1 MKCFA
6 GVVGVLSLNVQMGLI
21 AGGLMLAPLA
31 QVAAQRIENPAI
43 SAKAGPNEGKRP
55 AGWLVR
61 SDSTSKAGARD
72 SVFLMNRGRGYEL
85 VSGPASIV
93 WNPKNIARGSYI
105 LESTLYSGRQG
116 TTFPEGFGVFI
127 GGRNMQSPNAEFTEF
142 LIRNDGFYAV
152 LHHVGLRTIK
162 LKDWTRIAG
171 INQHGGQRDESVR
184 NTFRIIVDDQFV
196 TMVVNRTMMT
206 SVSRG
211 DAKSDGEYGVRIGA
225 KQLIQIETL
234 GLEKP
239 KK

>member
-1 MKCFA
+1 MKRYA
-6 GVVGVLSLNVQMGLI
+6 GVVGALSMNVRMGLL
-21 AGGLMLAPLA
+21 AGGLMMAPVA
-31 QVAAQRIENPAI
+31 QAAAQKIENPQI

-55 AGWLVR
+55 AGWMVR
-61 SDSTSKAGARD
+61 SDSTSKVGSRD

-93 WNPKNIARGSYI
+93 WNPKNTARGSYI
-105 LESTLYSGRQG
+105 VESTLFSGRQG

-127 GGRNMQSPNAEFTEF
+127 GGRNMQTPNAEFTEF

-152 LHHVGLRTIK
+152 LHHVGLKTVK
-162 LKDWTRIAG
+162 LKDWTRVAG
-171 INQHGGQRDESVR
+171 INQHGGRRDESVR

-196 TMVVNRTMMT
+196 TMVVNRTLMT
-206 SVSRG
+206 SVARA
-211 DAKSDGEYGVRIGA
+211 DAKPDGEYGVRIGS

-234 GLEKP
+234 GVEKP